1 MTDRRLSK
9 YTSVDE
15 DVATVQMVPE
25 TAQTQAPAFRL
36 AFEDLEFLRREDMRS
51 VRFQLELLK
60 PELMMS
66 EAGIESTV
74 VLFGGSRIPDPADK
88 ASARTGT
95 LAALSKYYDEARRFA
110 YLISEESL
118 SGGGRNG
125 FPHGAHDFRVV
136 KQFTV
141 CQIYTRDSR

>member
-15 DVATVQMVPE
+15 DVATVQLVPE

-60 PELMMS
+60 E
-66 EAGIESTV
+66 
-74 VLFGGSRIPDPADK
+74 K
-88 ASARTGT
+88 T
-95 LAALSKYYDEARRFA
+95 L
-110 YLISEESL
+110 
-118 SGGGRNG
+118 
-125 FPHGAHDFRVV
+125 P
-136 KQFTV
+136 
-141 CQIYTRDSR
+141 